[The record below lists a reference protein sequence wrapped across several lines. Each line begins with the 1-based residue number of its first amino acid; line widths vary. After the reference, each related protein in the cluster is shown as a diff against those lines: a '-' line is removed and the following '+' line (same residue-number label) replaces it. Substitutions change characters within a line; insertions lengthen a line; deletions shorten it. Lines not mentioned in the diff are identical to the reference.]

1 MRRAAVLTVL
11 VIGALTLFAG
21 LGSGTAAAGAKKL
34 VEGTVYNTSC
44 GAACT
49 PCPPPCGPVP
59 TPQSRSD
66 IVCAQQQKRIVCPLT
81 QADRRAVAPD
91 FCIQGQPCGVDYPVY
106 SGEGAQVTIR
116 KKGTTSIL
124 ATLAVIE
131 GHFKIRLAP
140 GEYVIRPYLPPEE
153 KCLSGVPTSVRVEPK
168 MKSPVP
174 ASIDLGN
181 VCVVHPDAAR

>member
-1 MRRAAVLTVL
+1 MRRVKISLGALVLVLTML
-11 VIGALTLFAG
+11 AG
-21 LGSGTAAAGAKKL
+21 LGSGTAAAGVKKL
-34 VEGTVYNTSC
+34 VEGTVYDTSC

-59 TPQSRSD
+59 APKSSAAAV
-66 IVCAQQQKRIVCPLT
+66 VCAQQKLIVCPL
-81 QADRRAVAPD
+81 AKSSKAAAAPD

-106 SGEGAQVTIR
+106 SGEGAVVTIR
-116 KKGTTSIL
+116 KKGATS
-124 ATLAVIE
+124 TLAKLPVVE

-140 GEYVIRPYLPPEE
+140 GEYVIRPYLPPGET
-153 KCLSGVPTSVRVEPK
+153 CLRGVPTPVKVGAS

-181 VCVVHPDAAR
+181 VCAVHPDATG